1 MAGRF
6 FQNAYVLYVASALGF
21 VAAWWAA
28 SLLASSSAFANVLP
42 SPVVV
47 AATVMELARGGEIEK
62 NLFITLWRVFAGF
75 AVAEVLGIA
84 IGTLMGLNRRAETIM
99 DGWVM
104 ILLTIPSLA
113 YAIFAL
119 LAFGLSETALI
130 AAIAGTTLPYVVVSI
145 WGGVKAVDAG
155 LLDMARVFRVRR
167 WTVLRR
173 VVLPQIMP
181 YIFSS
186 SRYGIGIAW
195 KIAVVVELMG
205 ASKGVGYMLNYS
217 FGLFSMP
224 HVLAWTAIVV
234 VVMLFI
240 ELVVI
245 RLIEERVLAWRPKA
259 TLG

>member
-1 MAGRF
+1 VFRNHYF
-6 FQNAYVLYVASALGF
+6 LYLLSAASF
-21 VAAWWAA
+21 VAVWWIAA
-28 SLLASSSAFANVLP
+28 LFAAGGGYTNILP
-42 SPVVV
+42 SPS
-47 AATVMELARGGEIEK
+47 ATWDAGVTIFKEGEIARH
-62 NLFITLWRVFAGF
+62 LPLTLWRVFSGF
-75 AVAEVLGIA
+75 LIAEILGII
-84 IGTLMGLNRRAETIM
+84 IGTAMGLNRLLETLM
-99 DGWVM
+99 DGWIM

-119 LAFGLSETALI
+119 LAFGLSETAIIMAI
-130 AAIAGTTLPYVVVSI
+130 AATTLPYVVVNI
-145 WGGVKAVDAG
+145 WSGVKAVDVG
-155 LLDMARVFRVRR
+155 LLDMARVFRVSRVKTL
-167 WTVLRR
+167 WN
-173 VVLPQIMP
+173 VVLPQITP

-205 ASKGVGYMLNYS
+205 ASRGVGYMLNYS

-259 TLG
+259 TLQ

>member
-1 MAGRF
+1 MMRLLRHPSF
-6 FQNAYVLYVASALGF
+6 LYLVSALSF

-28 SLLASSSAFANVLP
+28 ALVAAGAGYANIFP
-42 SPVVV
+42 SP
-47 AATVMELARGGEIEK
+47 AAVWYAIVELAAEGEIQR
-62 NLFITLWRVFAGF
+62 NLFVTLWRVFAGF
-75 AVAEVLGIA
+75 AIAELLGIV
-84 IGTLMGLNRRAETIM
+84 IGTAMGLYHRLETLM

-119 LAFGLSETALI
+119 LAFGLSETAIISAI
-130 AAIAGTTLPYVVVSI
+130 AATTLPYIVVNI
-145 WGGVKAVDAG
+145 WSGVKAVDAG
-155 LLDMARVFRVRR
+155 LLDMARAFRIGRMK
-167 WTVLRR
+167 TLRK
-173 VVLPQIMP
+173 VVLPQVMP

-205 ASKGVGYMLNYS
+205 ASRGVGYMMNYS
-217 FGLFSMP
+217 FGLFSMV

-245 RLIEERVLAWRPKA
+245 RLIEEHVLAWRPKA
-259 TLG
+259 ALR

>member
-1 MAGRF
+1 MDRGAFRGGRRLR
-6 FQNAYVLYVASALGF
+6 QYPA
-21 VAAWWAA
+21 VAAHGRRPR
-28 SLLASSSAFANVLP
+28 SAD
-42 SPVVV
+42 
-47 AATVMELARGGEIEK
+47 LARDGEIQK
-62 NLFITLWRVFAGF
+62 HLLITLWRVFAGF
-75 AVAEVLGIA
+75 LIAEVLGII
-84 IGTLMGLNRRAETIM
+84 IGTAMGLNRALETLA

-119 LAFGLSETALI
+119 LAFGLSETAII
-130 AAIAGTTLPYVVVSI
+130 AAIAATTLPYVVVNI
-145 WGGVKAVDAG
+145 WSGVKAVDAG
-155 LLDMARVFRVRR
+155 LLDMARAFRVQR
-167 WTVLRR
+167 WNTLRK
-173 VVLPQIMP
+173 VVLPQITP

-205 ASKGVGYMLNYS
+205 ASRGVGYMLNFS

-240 ELVVI
+240 ELVVHPPDRGARA
-245 RLIEERVLAWRPKA
+245 RLAAEGAAL
-259 TLG
+259 

>member
-1 MAGRF
+1 MLRN
-6 FQNAYVLYVASALGF
+6 QYVLYVLSAVSLSP
-21 VAAWWAA
+21 AWWIAA
-28 SLLASSSAFANVLP
+28 LFAAGAGFANILP
-42 SPVVV
+42 SPAV
-47 AATVMELARGGEIEK
+47 AWDAGVTLAREGEIGRH
-62 NLFITLWRVFAGF
+62 LPLTLWRVFAGF
-75 AVAEVLGIA
+75 LIAEVLGII
-84 IGTLMGLNRRAETIM
+84 IGTAMGLNHRLETLM

-119 LAFGLSETALI
+119 LAFGLSELAIIMAI
-130 AAIAGTTLPYVVVSI
+130 AATTLPYVVVNI
-145 WGGVKAVDAG
+145 WSGVKAVDAG
-155 LLDMARVFRVRR
+155 LLDMARVFRVSRGKTL
-167 WTVLRR
+167 WS
-173 VVLPQIMP
+173 VVLPQITP

-205 ASKGVGYMLNYS
+205 ASRGVGYMLNYS

-245 RLIEERVLAWRPKA
+245 RLVEERVLAWRPKA
-259 TLG
+259 ALH

>member
-1 MAGRF
+1 MLRSPYF
-6 FQNAYVLYVASALGF
+6 LYLASALSF
-21 VAAWWAA
+21 LAAWWGA
-28 SLLASSSAFANVLP
+28 SLIAAAGGFGNILP
-42 SPVVV
+42 SPLEVSAV
-47 AATVMELARGGEIEK
+47 AVELFREGEVQRH
-62 NLFITLWRVFAGF
+62 LFLTLWRVFAGF
-75 AVAEVLGIA
+75 LLAELLGIA
-84 IGTLMGLNRRAETIM
+84 IGIVMGLNPRLETLM

-119 LAFGLSETALI
+119 LAFGLSEAAIITAI
-130 AAIAGTTLPYVVVSI
+130 AATTLPYVVVNI

-155 LLDMARVFRVRR
+155 LLDMARAFRVGRTR
-167 WTVLRR
+167 VLQKI
-173 VVLPQIMP
+173 VLPQIMP

-205 ASKGVGYMLNYS
+205 ASRGVGYMLNYS

-245 RLIEERVLAWRPKA
+245 RLVEEHVLAWRPKVSVHY
-259 TLG
+259 

>member
-1 MAGRF
+1 MKRALK
-6 FQNAYVLYVASALGF
+6 NPYVLYLISALGF
-21 VAAWWAA
+21 IAAWWIAA
-28 SLLASSSAFANVLP
+28 IAAAGAGYGNILP
-42 SPVVV
+42 SP
-47 AATVMELARGGEIEK
+47 ATVGVTIVQLFGEGEVTRH
-62 NLFITLWRVFAGF
+62 LFLTLWRVFAGF
-75 AVAEVLGIA
+75 AIAEVLGIV
-84 IGTLMGLNRRAETIM
+84 IGTAMGLNHRLETVM

-119 LAFGLSETALI
+119 LAFGLSELAIISAI
-130 AAIAGTTLPYVVVSI
+130 AATTLPYVVVNI
-145 WGGVKAVDAG
+145 WSGVKAVDAG
-155 LLDMARVFRVRR
+155 LLDMARAFRLRR
-167 WTVLRR
+167 AKVLRK
-173 VVLPQIMP
+173 VVFPQITP

-205 ASKGVGYMLNYS
+205 ASRGVGYMLNYS
-217 FGLFSMP
+217 FGLFSMA

-245 RLIEERVLAWRPKA
+245 RMVEERVLAWRPKA
-259 TLG
+259 VLQ

>member
-1 MAGRF
+1 MARLLRNPSF
-6 FQNAYVLYVASALGF
+6 LYFVSALGF
-21 VAAWWAA
+21 VAAWWVAA
-28 SLLASSSAFANVLP
+28 LAAGSGYANILP
-42 SPVVV
+42 SP
-47 AATVMELARGGEIEK
+47 AATWDAAVELAREGEIQRH
-62 NLFITLWRVFAGF
+62 LPPTLGRVFAGF
-75 AVAEVLGIA
+75 LIAELLGIV
-84 IGTLMGLNRRAETIM
+84 IGTAMGLSRRLETLM

-119 LAFGLSETALI
+119 LAFGLSEFAIVMAI
-130 AAIAGTTLPYVVVSI
+130 AATTLPYVVVNI
-145 WGGVKAVDAG
+145 WSGVKAVDNG
-155 LLDMARVFRVRR
+155 LLEMARVFRVRR
-167 WTVLRR
+167 RETLRK
-173 VVLPQIMP
+173 VVLPQVMP

-205 ASKGVGYMLNYS
+205 ASRGVGYMLNFS
-217 FGLFSMP
+217 FSLFSMP

-240 ELVVI
+240 ELIVI

-259 TLG
+259 ALA

>member
-1 MAGRF
+1 MPRF
-6 FQNAYVLYVASALGF
+6 LRSSHFLYLASAFSF
-21 VAAWWAA
+21 VACWWVLALIA
-28 SLLASSSAFANVLP
+28 SRAGYANILP
-42 SPVVV
+42 SPVETWEV
-47 AATVMELARGGEIEK
+47 AVTLGREGEIQRH
-62 NLFITLWRVFAGF
+62 LPITLWRVFAGF
-75 AVAEVLGIA
+75 LLAELFGIV
-84 IGTLMGLNRRAETIM
+84 IGTIMGLNSRLETLM

-119 LAFGLSETALI
+119 LTFGLSETAIIVAI
-130 AAIAGTTLPYVVVSI
+130 AATTLPYVTVNI
-145 WGGVKAVDAG
+145 WSGVKAVDAG

-167 WTVLRR
+167 RVTVWK
-173 VVLPQIMP
+173 VVLPQVMP

-205 ASKGVGYMLNYS
+205 ASRGVGYMMNYS
-217 FGLFSMP
+217 FSLFSMP

-234 VVMLFI
+234 VVMLFV

-245 RLIEERVLAWRPKA
+245 RIIEDRVLAWRPA
-259 TLG
+259 AALH

>member
-1 MAGRF
+1 MPK
-6 FQNAYVLYVASALGF
+6 NHTVLYLLSALSF
-21 VAAWWAA
+21 IAVWWVAA
-28 SLLASSSAFANVLP
+28 LLAGGGGYGNILP
-42 SPVVV
+42 SPAVVG
-47 AATVMELARGGEIEK
+47 ATALDLAREGEVQK
-62 NLFITLWRVFAGF
+62 HLPITLWRVFAGF
-75 AVAEVLGIA
+75 LIAELLGIA
-84 IGTLMGLNRRAETIM
+84 IGTAMGLNPRLETLA

-119 LAFGLSETALI
+119 LAFGLSESAII
-130 AAIAGTTLPYVVVSI
+130 AAIAATTLPYVVVNI
-145 WGGVKAVDAG
+145 WSGVKAVDAG
-155 LLDMARVFRVRR
+155 LLDMARAFRVRR
-167 WTVLRR
+167 RNTLRK

-205 ASKGVGYMLNYS
+205 ASRGVGYMLNYS

-245 RLIEERVLAWRPKA
+245 RLIEDRVLAWRPKA
-259 TLG
+259 ALT

>member
-1 MAGRF
+1 MGRLLR
-6 FQNAYVLYVASALGF
+6 NPYVLYLISAVSF
-21 VAAWWAA
+21 VAVWWAA
-28 SLLASSSAFANVLP
+28 ALLAGAGFANILP
-42 SPVVV
+42 SPPVVWGV
-47 AATVMELARGGEIEK
+47 IVTLANEGEIQRH
-62 NLFITLWRVFAGF
+62 LPLTLGRVFAGF
-75 AVAEVLGIA
+75 LLAELFGIV
-84 IGTLMGLNRRAETIM
+84 IGTLMGLNRRLETLL

-119 LAFGLSETALI
+119 LAFGLSEIAIVVAI
-130 AAIAGTTLPYVVVSI
+130 AATTLPYVVVNI

-155 LLDMARVFRVRR
+155 LLDMARAFRIKRGK
-167 WTVLRR
+167 VLRK

-205 ASKGVGYMLNYS
+205 ASRGVGYMLNYS

-245 RLIEERVLAWRPKA
+245 RLIEEHVLAWRPKVA
-259 TLG
+259 LP